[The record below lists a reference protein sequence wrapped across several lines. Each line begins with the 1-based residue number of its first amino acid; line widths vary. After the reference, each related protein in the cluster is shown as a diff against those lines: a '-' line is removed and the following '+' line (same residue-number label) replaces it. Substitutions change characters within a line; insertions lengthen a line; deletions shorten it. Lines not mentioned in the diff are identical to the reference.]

1 MSVRM
6 IQLKS
11 REEWLEHRKN
21 YIGGSSAASILG
33 LNPWMSNVQ
42 LWELKTGRR
51 KKTVLDDNEFVKY
64 GHAAEPHLR
73 ELFKL
78 DFPEYKVSYV
88 DNNSFLNDRY
98 PFGAASLDGWLEDEE
113 GRKGILE
120 IKTSNMLNSMSKDK
134 WKDQIPD
141 NYYCQV
147 LWYLGITEFD
157 FAIVKAQLRSEYEGN
172 VSLITKHYY
181 IDRKDVGDD
190 INLLMQKGAEFYE
203 AIIQDKCPPLI
214 LPRI

>member
-1 MSVRM
+1 M
-6 IQLKS
+6 IQMRTYET
-11 REEWLEHRKN
+11 REEWLKARKS
-21 YIGGSSAASILG
+21 YIGGSDAAAVLG
-33 LNPWMSNVQ
+33 MNPWMSNTE
-42 LWELKTGRR
+42 LWEIKTGRR
-51 KKTVLDDNEFVKY
+51 KKTFLDDNEFVKY
-64 GHAAEPHLR
+64 GHAAEPLLR

-78 DFPEYKVSYV
+78 DYPEMEVFYEEG
-88 DNNSFLNDRY
+88 NMWTNDRF
-98 PFGAASLDGWLEDEE
+98 PFGHASLDGWLLDQE

-120 IKTSNMLNSMSKDK
+120 IKTSNMISSLMKDK

-157 FAIVKAQLRSEYEGN
+157 FAIVKAQLRSEHEGD

>member
-1 MSVRM
+1 M
-6 IQLKS
+6 IHKYHYGS
-11 REEWLEHRKN
+11 REEWLQHRKER
-21 YIGGSSAASILG
+21 IGGSDAASVLG
-33 LNPWMSNVQ
+33 LNPWMSNTE

-51 KKTVLDDNEFVKY
+51 TKTFLDDNEFVKY
-64 GHAAEPHLR
+64 GKAAEFHLR

-78 DFPEYKVSYV
+78 DFPEYEVFYEEGNMFV
-88 DNNSFLNDRY
+88 NDKY
-98 PFGAASLDGWLEDEE
+98 PFAHASLDGWLLDQE

-120 IKTSNMLNSMSKDK
+120 IKTSNMISSLMKDK

-157 FAIVKAQLRSEYEGN
+157 FAIVKAQLRSEHEGD
-172 VSLITKHYY
+172 VSLVTKHYY